1 MKFAQVHNCAT
12 TIKRV
17 HQSTTHNNLH
27 MLVLSTR
34 YCLNHYHILL
44 VILMYTYS
52 ILIGWNAGH
61 VEHAKLRKKKAFL
74 VCKALAINLE
84 FMLLWMNLDSH
95 MRFKKGG
102 RGKKHVV

>member
-1 MKFAQVHNCAT
+1 MLYIYQQDT
-12 TIKRV
+12 TTS
-17 HQSTTHNNLH
+17 HH
-27 MLVLSTR
+27 
-34 YCLNHYHILL
+34 HIL
-44 VILMYTYS
+44 
-52 ILIGWNAGH
+52 ILICIVGWDAGH

-102 RGKKHVV
+102 RGKKHAV